1 MQEFKGKVA
10 VVTGAASGIGR
21 GLVERFASEG
31 MSVVLSDIEKEPLA
45 IADQE
50 LQSDGADV
58 LAVQTDVSSLE
69 SVEALRDQ
77 VLERFGKVHILCNNA
92 GVSGGGGAD
101 GIWNATAADWNW
113 VLGVNLMGVIHGIQ
127 AFVPS
132 MIDHGEEGHIVNT
145 SSVLGLSSGD
155 GSTYS
160 VSKHAVTRLTEGLH
174 HDLRLAESKIGASV
188 LCPGMIATNIILADR
203 NRPAELK
210 GEAIDPERSEMLGL
224 KQERFLADGMPPDEV
239 GDIVFESIRDERF
252 YILTHPDTGIKD
264 RVRDR
269 MDDIIEQ
276 RDPTPPPM
284 FSLARG
290 G

>member
-92 GVSGGGGAD
+92 GVSGGGG
-101 GIWNATAADWNW
+101 GRTA
-113 VLGVNLMGVIHGIQ
+113 
-127 AFVPS
+127 
-132 MIDHGEEGHIVNT
+132 
-145 SSVLGLSSGD
+145 SG
-155 GSTYS
+155 
-160 VSKHAVTRLTEGLH
+160 
-174 HDLRLAESKIGASV
+174 
-188 LCPGMIATNIILADR
+188 
-203 NRPAELK
+203 
-210 GEAIDPERSEMLGL
+210 
-224 KQERFLADGMPPDEV
+224 
-239 GDIVFESIRDERF
+239 
-252 YILTHPDTGIKD
+252 
-264 RVRDR
+264 
-269 MDDIIEQ
+269 
-276 RDPTPPPM
+276 TPPRPTGTGCW
-284 FSLARG
+284 A
-290 G
+290 